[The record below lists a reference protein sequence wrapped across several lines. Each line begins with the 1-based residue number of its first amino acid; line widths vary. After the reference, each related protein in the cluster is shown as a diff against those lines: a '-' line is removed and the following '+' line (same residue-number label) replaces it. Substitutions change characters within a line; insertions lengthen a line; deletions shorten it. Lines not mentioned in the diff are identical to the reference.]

1 MAHSHDTT
9 LTLDI
14 DGMTCSSCVAR
25 VEKTLNTVPGVH
37 ASVNLTTNSAR
48 VSFPPEVQVQQLI
61 DAVAKTGYTASVPQP
76 AAHEGAHQHG
86 GINLGFRLIVS
97 TALTVPLILFA
108 MVPNWQFLGWQWVS
122 LALATPVV
130 FWGGWPFHRATFVN
144 LRHGQLTMDT
154 LITMGTFAAYG
165 WSLYA
170 LFFGMAGHLGMT
182 HSWQLFAWNE
192 DPTGFIYFE
201 VAAGVTTF
209 ILLGRWL
216 EERSKRA
223 AGAALRALA
232 QLGAGEVTV
241 LREDSEQRIPIDQLA
256 VGDLFL
262 AKPGERIATDGV
274 VVEGRAA
281 VDESALTGEA
291 IPIEKSVGDSVVG
304 ATLAMDG
311 RLIIKASTVGENTRL
326 AQLVRLVEDAQL
338 HKAGVQRLADR
349 ISAVFVPIVIG
360 IAVATLVLWLLL
372 GGGWAAAF
380 TAAVAVLVIACPC
393 ALGLATPVALTVSTG
408 RAAQLGIV
416 ISGPEVMERSAT
428 ITTIVLDKTGTVT
441 AGDMKVLSIDVSPGD
456 RVETVLPRI
465 GAVERLAEHPIA
477 RAIASE
483 AERREPDK
491 KHLVSDFITVPGKGV
506 QALVAQSRTF
516 VGTEEWMRENDLVI
530 TTAQSA
536 TVSAARQRGETVVL
550 GGWDGVVRA
559 IISVGDHAKA
569 DSAEA
574 IAELQQMGFETI
586 LLTGDHEDAARA
598 VAASVGISQVFAG
611 TSPERKVKVVRE
623 LQAQGKRLAMVGD
636 GINDAAALAQADI
649 GLAMGTGT
657 DIAMAAS
664 DITLMRG
671 TLTAVFDALQLSR
684 RTLGIIRGNLFWA
697 FAYNVAAIPLAAL
710 GFLNPMLAGAAMAF
724 SSLFVVLNSLRLK
737 AFGRRA

>member
-1 MAHSHDTT
+1 
-9 LTLDI
+9 
-14 DGMTCSSCVAR
+14 V
-25 VEKTLNTVPGVH
+25 
-37 ASVNLTTNSAR
+37 SA
-48 VSFPPEVQVQQLI
+48 V
-61 DAVAKTGYTASVPQP
+61 
-76 AAHEGAHQHG
+76 
-86 GINLGFRLIVS
+86 
-97 TALTVPLILFA
+97 LTVPLILLA

-170 LFFGMAGHLGMT
+170 MFFGMAGHLGMT
-182 HSWQLFAWNE
+182 HSWQLFAWDQ

-216 EERSKRA
+216 EERSKRS

-241 LREDSEQRIPIDQLA
+241 LRDGVEARIPIDQLV
-256 VGDLFL
+256 VGDQFL

-274 VVEGRAA
+274 IVEGRAA

-291 IPIEKSVGDSVVG
+291 IPVEKSVGDNVVG

-311 RLIIKASTVGENTRL
+311 RLVIMATSVGDNTRL

-360 IAVATLVLWLLL
+360 IALVTLVLWLLL
-372 GGGWAAAF
+372 GGGTAAAF

-416 ISGPEVMERSAT
+416 ISGPEVMERSAA
-428 ITTIVLDKTGTVT
+428 ITTILLDKTGTVT
-441 AGDMKVLSIDVSPGD
+441 AGDMKVLAVEVSPGQ
-456 RVETVLPRI
+456 RVEPTLRRI

-477 RAIASE
+477 RAIAAESE
-483 AERREPDK
+483 KFGPDN
-491 KHLVSDFITVPGKGV
+491 KHLVSDFVTVPGKGV
-506 QALVAQSRTF
+506 QALVDESRTF
-516 VGTEEWMRENDLVI
+516 VGTEAWMLENNLAI
-530 TTAQSA
+530 TAAQSA
-536 TVSAARQRGETVVL
+536 TVTAARQRGETVVL
-550 GGWDGVVRA
+550 GGWDGFVRA

-569 DSAEA
+569 DSASA
-574 IAELQQMGFETI
+574 IAELTRMGLDPV

-611 TSPERKVKVVRE
+611 TSPERKVEVVRE
-623 LQAQGKRLAMVGD
+623 LQAQGKRVAMVGD

-671 TLTAVFDALQLSR
+671 TLTAVVEALQLSR

-737 AFGRRA
+737 AFRRRA

>member
-76 AAHEGAHQHG
+76 AVHEGAHQHG

-483 AERREPDK
+483 AERREPDN

-559 IISVGDHAKA
+559 IFSVGDHAKA

-574 IAELQQMGFETI
+574 IAKLKQMGFETI
-586 LLTGDHEDAARA
+586 LLTGDHEDAART

-611 TSPERKVKVVRE
+611 TSPERKVEVVRE

-671 TLTAVFDALQLSR
+671 TLTAVVDALQLSR

>member
-1 MAHSHDTT
+1 MAHRHDTT

-14 DGMTCSSCVAR
+14 EGMTCSSCVAR
-25 VEKTLNTVPGVH
+25 VEKSLNNVPGVH

-48 VSFPPEVQVQQLI
+48 VSFPPEVLVQELI
-61 DAVAKTGYTASVPQP
+61 DAVAKTGYTASVPTP
-76 AAHEGAHQHG
+76 ATHEVAHQHG
-86 GINLGFRLIVS
+86 GIDLGFRLTVS
-97 TALTVPLILFA
+97 TVLTVPLILLA

-154 LITMGTFAAYG
+154 LITLGTFAAYG

-170 LFFGMAGHLGMT
+170 MFFGMAGHLGMT

-232 QLGAGEVTV
+232 QLGSGEVTV
-241 LREDSEQRIPIDQLA
+241 LRDDAEVRIPIDQLL

-274 VVEGRAA
+274 IVEGRAA
-281 VDESALTGEA
+281 VDESALTGES
-291 IPIEKSVGDSVVG
+291 IPLEKSVGNNVVG

-311 RLIIKASTVGENTRL
+311 RLVIMATSVGENTRL

-360 IAVATLVLWLLL
+360 IALVTLLLWLVL
-372 GGGWAAAF
+372 GGGAAVAF

-416 ISGPEVMERSAT
+416 ISGPEVMERSAA
-428 ITTIVLDKTGTVT
+428 ITTILLDKTGTIT
-441 AGDMKVLSIDVSPGD
+441 AGDMKVLSIDVPAGD
-456 RVETVLPRI
+456 QVELVLQRI
-465 GAVERLAEHPIA
+465 GALERLAEHPIA
-477 RAIASE
+477 RAITVE
-483 AERREPDK
+483 AERLGPDNT
-491 KHLVSDFITVPGKGV
+491 HLVSNFVAVPGKGV
-506 QALVAQSRTF
+506 QALVGKTPTY
-516 VGTEEWMRENDLVI
+516 VGTEEWMRDNDLVI
-530 TTAQSA
+530 TTGQTS
-536 TVSAARQRGETVVL
+536 TVTAARRRGETVVL

-559 IISVGDHAKA
+559 VISVGDHAKV
-569 DSAEA
+569 DSADA
-574 IAELQQMGFETI
+574 IADLKQMGLDPI

-611 TSPERKVKVVRE
+611 TSPERKVTVVRE
-623 LQAQGKRLAMVGD
+623 LQAQGKRVAMVGD

-664 DITLMRG
+664 DITLMRAN
-671 TLTAVFDALQLSR
+671 LTAVVEALQLSR

-737 AFGRRA
+737 AFRRRA

>member
-483 AERREPDK
+483 AERSEPDNK
-491 KHLVSDFITVPGKGV
+491 NLVSDFVTVPGKGV

-611 TSPERKVKVVRE
+611 TSPERKVEVVRE

-671 TLTAVFDALQLSR
+671 TLTAVVDALQLSR

>member
-86 GINLGFRLIVS
+86 GIKLGFRLIVS

-108 MVPNWQFLGWQWVS
+108 MVPNWQFFGWQWVS

-483 AERREPDK
+483 AERREPDN

-559 IISVGDHAKA
+559 IFSVGDHAKA

-574 IAELQQMGFETI
+574 IAELKQMGFETI
-586 LLTGDHEDAARA
+586 LLTGDHEDAART

-611 TSPERKVKVVRE
+611 TSPERKVEVVRE

-671 TLTAVFDALQLSR
+671 TLTAVVDALQLSR

>member
-1 MAHSHDTT
+1 
-9 LTLDI
+9 
-14 DGMTCSSCVAR
+14 
-25 VEKTLNTVPGVH
+25 
-37 ASVNLTTNSAR
+37 
-48 VSFPPEVQVQQLI
+48 
-61 DAVAKTGYTASVPQP
+61 
-76 AAHEGAHQHG
+76 
-86 GINLGFRLIVS
+86 
-97 TALTVPLILFA
+97 
-108 MVPNWQFLGWQWVS
+108 
-122 LALATPVV
+122 
-130 FWGGWPFHRATFVN
+130 
-144 LRHGQLTMDT
+144 
-154 LITMGTFAAYG
+154 
-165 WSLYA
+165 
-170 LFFGMAGHLGMT
+170 MT

-483 AERREPDK
+483 AERREPDNK
-491 KHLVSDFITVPGKGV
+491 NLVSDFVTVPGKGV

-611 TSPERKVKVVRE
+611 TSPERKVEVVRE

-671 TLTAVFDALQLSR
+671 TLTAVVDALQLSR

>member
-76 AAHEGAHQHG
+76 AVHEGAHQHG

-483 AERREPDK
+483 AERREPDN

-559 IISVGDHAKA
+559 IFSVGDHAKA

-586 LLTGDHEDAARA
+586 LLTGDHEDAART

-611 TSPERKVKVVRE
+611 TSPERKVEVVRE

-671 TLTAVFDALQLSR
+671 TLTAVVDALQLSR